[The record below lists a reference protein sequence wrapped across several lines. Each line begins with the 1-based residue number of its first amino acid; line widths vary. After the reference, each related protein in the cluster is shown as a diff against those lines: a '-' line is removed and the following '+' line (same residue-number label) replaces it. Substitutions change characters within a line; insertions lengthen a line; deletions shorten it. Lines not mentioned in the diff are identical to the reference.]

1 MPQFKTRSTRLE
13 LIDDPNFP
21 EDRVDRTFRDMA
33 RLNRT
38 LGGYWAMVAWL
49 RNQIRNNS
57 QRDTGQRLQVA
68 DLGCGNGDF
77 IRHVH
82 LHHPDLY
89 KEVDFI
95 AVDENPKAL
104 AKIPVP
110 VAHKVEQNLMDYI
123 QTAKPDLVV
132 LSLVTHHLPDEVI
145 IELVSAMNRNVTTSW
160 LVVDLERHPLSWLG
174 IAALSRLFFMEPAV
188 IHDGPLS
195 VQRGF
200 SKRDWLGYLDGA
212 AEGHGWHHS
221 VISEPLFRWK
231 ITGNRL
237 RQSLGDAKA
246 SV

>member
-1 MPQFKTRSTRLE
+1 MPQFNTRSSQLE

-21 EDRVDRTFRDMA
+21 EERVDRTYRDMA
-33 RLNRT
+33 RLNRS

-57 QRDTGQRLQVA
+57 QRDSGQRLKVA

-95 AVDENPKAL
+95 AVDENPDAL

-110 VAHKVEQNLMDYI
+110 VAEKVAQNLMDYI
-123 QTAKPDLVV
+123 QTEEPDLAV
-132 LSLVTHHLPDEVI
+132 LSLVTHHLPDEAI
-145 IELVSAMNRNVTTSW
+145 IELVSAMNRNVRTSW
-160 LVVDLERHPLSWLG
+160 LVVDLHRHPLSWLG
-174 IAALSRLFFMEPAV
+174 IATLSRLFRMEPAV

-200 SKRDWLGYLDGA
+200 SKADWRGYLDQA
-212 AEGHGWHHS
+212 DHAEGWHHALLW
-221 VISEPLFRWK
+221 EPLFRWK

-237 RQSLGDAKA
+237 KHKG
-246 SV
+246 